1 MPLLAGHC
9 CAAHAAAADG
19 SVCPLELPDPASD
32 PEGFKAAVTERLDEV
47 LGRHVMK
54 LNRSHTQLLLL
65 ALGEEGRR
73 RSECTCVRVCAGRGA
88 HSICTQQGIK
98 TQSTAGRHLLL
109 LARVNH
115 FPTEL
120 WTPFPTILLNLVSHP
135 PLLLATHLTVPQPTL
150 PPPHN
155 PAPPGPCTGYD
166 HIEAEDSQPGLDLLA
181 RQLQAQLLLNLSAGS
196 SLYPVVKDLNLDWP
210 LSSLGKVLGQAPG
223 DVQKEKRDIL
233 KGGGWCGVLV
243 RWGVCTCVWRGIG
256 V

>member
-1 MPLLAGHC
+1 M
-9 CAAHAAAADG
+9 
-19 SVCPLELPDPASD
+19 DP
-32 PEGFKAAVTERLDEV
+32 
-47 LGRHVMK
+47 
-54 LNRSHTQLLLL
+54 
-65 ALGEEGRR
+65 
-73 RSECTCVRVCAGRGA
+73 
-88 HSICTQQGIK
+88 
-98 TQSTAGRHLLL
+98 
-109 LARVNH
+109 
-115 FPTEL
+115 
-120 WTPFPTILLNLVSHP
+120 VSHHPAQPCFP
-135 PLLLATHLTVPQPTL
+135 PPSAAGNPPYCTPTHPA
-150 PPPHN
+150 PPHN